1 MLSRPLHSL
10 TRETCQDGF
19 GLTEQD
25 DTAQHRLR
33 YPDGLSSGRPL
44 PELVLEHVG
53 DGVGVL
59 DMNGRVKW
67 MNSALAQMIG
77 FSLDEVKD
85 RNPEELVLPPERRR
99 APDALAKFRYDTQSS
114 LFRRFRVAEHV
125 RADGTRFWN
134 QQTHA
139 LIDLG
144 PGPDDKLVVVA
155 CRDITDQVRTEAA
168 LHQAKD
174 ELEHA
179 AFHDDL
185 TGLANRKR
193 LSAYMRSDAVV
204 EFVRA
209 GQIGVLQID
218 LDKFKEINDT
228 LGHAAGDATL
238 CHVADGLRRNAGADD
253 LVCRTGGDEFLLIC
267 ARVAS
272 QEALMARAE
281 LVLRDISTPL
291 DWQDQKICVGISIG
305 ASMPVSDTVTGE
317 ALIQQADQA
326 LYSAKASGRGHVAF
340 YSEHLGRRYRARQQL
355 ANDLR
360 IAVERNQFEVY
371 LQPQLRLRD
380 DTVTGCEALIRW
392 QHPEKG
398 ILPPGQFL
406 EEARRSQLLADVD
419 YISMIRALDALKA
432 LDDAGHRDM
441 TMSINVSSP
450 ILADE
455 NYPGLLDWALQARGL
470 SPGRICVEILETTIL
485 DGGDL
490 DVVAAVERL
499 RRLGV
504 RVALDD
510 FGTGYAGL
518 AHMSAFEI
526 DAIKLDFSMV
536 RRLEADPRNRVIT
549 RSIIRLCGL
558 LGMDVVAEGVETQGQ
573 LDILRRAGCP
583 CIQGFGL
590 ARPMPVPAML
600 DWLATKLPLPA
611 PLAFPG
617 APDGTPR
624 PLAR

>member
-1 MLSRPLHSL
+1 MR
-10 TRETCQDGF
+10 
-19 GLTEQD
+19 
-25 DTAQHRLR
+25 
-33 YPDGLSSGRPL
+33 GRI
-44 PELVLEHVG
+44 
-53 DGVGVL
+53 
-59 DMNGRVKW
+59 KW
-67 MNSALAQMIG
+67 MNAALERMIG
-77 FSLDEVKD
+77 YSLDEVAGH
-85 RNPEELVLPPERRR
+85 NPEEFLLPPERRR
-99 APDALAKFRYDTQSS
+99 PPEMLATFRYDPDTT
-114 LFRRFRVAEHV
+114 LFRRYRVAEHM
-125 RADGTRFWN
+125 RRDGTRYWN

-144 PGPDDKLVVVA
+144 PDPDDKLVVVA

-193 LSAYMRSDAVV
+193 LSTYMRSEAVCD
-204 EFVRA
+204 FLRK

-218 LDKFKEINDT
+218 LDKFKEVNDT

-238 CHVADGLRRNAGADD
+238 RHVADGLRRNAGPDD

-281 LVLRDISTPL
+281 LVLNDISRPL
-291 DWQDQKICVGISIG
+291 EWQDQKIMIGISIG

-326 LYSAKASGRGHVAF
+326 LYSAKAGGRGHVAF
-340 YSEHLGRRYRARQQL
+340 YSEAMGRRYRAQQEL
-355 ANDLR
+355 ATDLR
-360 IAVERNQFEVY
+360 RAVEENQFEVF
-371 LQPQLRLRD
+371 LQPQLRLAD
-380 DTVTGCEALIRW
+380 DAITGCEALIRW
-392 QHPEKG
+392 RHPEKG
-398 ILPPGQFL
+398 LLSPGHFL
-406 EEARRSQLLADVD
+406 EEARRSQLLADID
-419 YISMIRALDALKA
+419 YISMTLSLDALKA

-441 TMSINVSSP
+441 TLSLNVSSP

-455 NYPGLLDWALQARGL
+455 NYPGMLDWALQSRGL
-470 SPGRICVEILETTIL
+470 APSRICVEILETTIL
-485 DGGDL
+485 DGGDI

-499 RRLGV
+499 RKLGV
-504 RVALDD
+504 QVALDD

-536 RRLEADPRNRVIT
+536 RRLGDDPRTRVIT
-549 RSIIRLCGL
+549 RSIIRLCRL
-558 LGMDVVAEGVETQGQ
+558 LGMEVVAEGVETTEQ

-583 CIQGFGL
+583 CIQGYGL
-590 ARPMPVPAML
+590 ARPMPVTDLIAWL
-600 DWLATKLPLPA
+600 DAHLPLGSPLCFPA
-611 PLAFPG
+611 RSDA
-617 APDGTPR
+617 APPIAPTAH
-624 PLAR
+624 AR